1 MSSEVEQADV
11 SEGAHGANGVPIF
24 INKEKV
30 TVMMPVTGAHLREL
44 GHIPANNQLFLEV
57 DGRGQD
63 ELIDPTKS
71 YTLKP
76 GSHLYDLPVGTVGA
90 R

>member
-1 MSSEVEQADV
+1 MTSEVEQADA
-11 SEGAHGANGVPIF
+11 SEDAHGANGVPIF
-24 INKEKV
+24 INKEKFNV
-30 TVMMPVTGAHLREL
+30 VMPVAGAQLREL

-57 DGRGQD
+57 HGSGQD
-63 ELIDPTKS
+63 ELIDPNQS

-76 GSHLYDLPVGTVGA
+76 GSHLYDLPVGTVGL

>member
-1 MSSEVEQADV
+1 MTSQVEQRTGNADT
-11 SEGAHGANGVPIF
+11 GVPIF
-24 INKEKV
+24 INKDKF
-30 TVMMPVTGAHLREL
+30 TVAMPVTGAQLREL
-44 GHIPANNQLFLEV
+44 GHIGGNNQLFLEV
-57 DGRGQD
+57 PGRGQD
-63 ELIDPTKS
+63 ELIEPNKS